1 MRVLI
6 VSDTH
11 GNHENLELVLKRER
25 KFDLMIHLGDS
36 ETSLRELNALVD
48 CPIHIVAGNMD
59 RDSLLPLEKIIEVE
73 GYRIMICHGHRANVN
88 AGLLRLEYM
97 AREQE
102 VDLVMYGHT
111 HVPYLDVADDLTI
124 VNPGSLSYPRPWGAR
139 PSYAVM
145 TTDGDGVFEIAHYNL

>member
-11 GNHENLELVLKRER
+11 GENENLERVLAAEET
-25 KFDLMIHLGDS
+25 FDMMIHLGDS
-36 ETSLRELNALVD
+36 ECSLHELKDIVP
-48 CPIHIVAGNMD
+48 CPIEIVAGNMD
-59 RDSLLPLEKIIEVE
+59 RNSLFPVEKMIEVE

-88 AGLLRLEYM
+88 AGLLQLEYK

-102 VDLVMYGHT
+102 ADIAMYGHT
-111 HVPYLDVADDLTI
+111 HVPFLDQSGELI
-124 VNPGSLSYPRPWGAR
+124 ILNPGSLSYPRPWGAR

-145 TTDGDGVFEIAHYNL
+145 KISEDGEVELEHHYL

>member
-11 GNHENLELVLKRER
+11 GDHDNLEIVLKQEEA
-25 KFDLMIHLGDS
+25 FDLMIHLGDS
-36 ETSLRELNALVD
+36 EVGLKELKCLVD
-48 CPIHIVAGNMD
+48 CPIEIVAGNMD

-88 AGLLRLEYM
+88 AGLLKLEYM

-111 HVPYLDVADDLTI
+111 HVPYLDENEDLTI

-139 PSYAVM
+139 PSYAIM
-145 TTDGDGVFEIAHYNL
+145 TIEDGEYEIQHYSL